1 MFSMFASADSSSY
14 LAAKSQT
21 RIGSHGKAM
30 TLLIDKLFPT
40 VVELHYT
47 IGLWF
52 INCQL
57 D

>member
-1 MFSMFASADSSSY
+1 MFASADSSSY